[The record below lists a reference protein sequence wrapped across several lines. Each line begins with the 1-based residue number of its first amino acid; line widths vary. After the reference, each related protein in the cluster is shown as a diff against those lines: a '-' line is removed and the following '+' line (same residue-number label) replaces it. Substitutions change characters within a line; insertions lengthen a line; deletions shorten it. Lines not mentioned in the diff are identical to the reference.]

1 MGNRVKRIRTEV
13 SESQMI
19 SAISEAWN
27 ELFKTTPSKE
37 QISLVLAQNSL
48 ETGNRKSMWNF
59 NVGNITTDGKSQYN
73 YFDDLTTNEQIKP
86 GVWEK
91 RNLKYRAYDSLKDG
105 AKDYLRLL
113 SGKHY
118 SNAWKH
124 IMEPNPVAFS
134 KALKQSGYYTA
145 NEDRYTKALNSLY
158 NQYYKSKTHDTVAKS
173 PETIQT
179 VRQLPKKTDSVESIL
194 TKYLNMVAASD
205 TSYKKI
211 YKKALPHN
219 KILIKINSNDNT
231 NSIEF
236 ARILTS
242 ALDTELSADST
253 VFTDGNNVEIECDI
267 HGPKENC
274 FDAVVQLSDVVAET
288 FKMATYKLGGVNI
301 KVNCFMNKKSSYDQ
315 LNVKMAEINYRKF
328 LLKII

>member
-1 MGNRVKRIRTEV
+1 MGDRVKRVRTEV
-13 SESQMI
+13 SESQMK
-19 SAISEAWN
+19 SAVSEAWN
-27 ELFKTTPSKE
+27 ELFGSMPSKE
-37 QISLVLAQNSL
+37 QIALVLAQNSL

-73 YFDDLTTNEQIKP
+73 YFDDLTTDEQIKP

-91 RNLKYRAYDSLKDG
+91 RNLKYRAYSSLKDG

-118 SNAWKH
+118 SNAWQH
-124 IMEPNPVAFS
+124 IMTPDPIAFS

-145 NEDRYTKALNSLY
+145 NEAPYTKALNSLY
-158 NQYYKSKTHDTVAKS
+158 NQYVRSKGTSETGKATVS
-173 PETIQT
+173 LL
-179 VRQLPKKTDSVESIL
+179 RPKGTNSLESIL
-194 TKYLNMVAASD
+194 NKYLSMVAASD
-205 TSYKKI
+205 VSYKKI

-219 KILIKINSNDNT
+219 KILIKVNSNDNI

-242 ALDTELSADST
+242 ALDIELLADSDI
-253 VFTDGNNVEIECDI
+253 FTNGKSVEIECNI
-267 HGPKENC
+267 HGPKESC
-274 FDAVVQLSDVVAET
+274 FNAVNQLSNVVAET
-288 FKMATYKLGGVNI
+288 FKIATYKLGGINI
-301 KVNCFMNKKSSYDQ
+301 KVDCVIDKKSSYDE
-315 LNVKMAEINYRKF
+315 LNVKAAEINYRKF

>member
-1 MGNRVKRIRTEV
+1 MGNRVKRVRTEV

-27 ELFKTTPSKE
+27 ELLHTSPSKE

-59 NVGNITTDGKSQYN
+59 NVGNITTDGKGQYD
-73 YFDDLTTNEQIKP
+73 YFDDLTTDEQIKP

-91 RNLKYRAYDSLKDG
+91 RNLKYRAYASLKDG
-105 AKDYLRLL
+105 AKDYLGLL

-158 NQYYKSKTHDTVAKS
+158 NQYSKSKAHGTVINMPTTMQPS
-173 PETIQT
+173 
-179 VRQLPKKTDSVESIL
+179 KKIDSVESIL

-219 KILIKINSNDNT
+219 KILIKINSNDNI

-242 ALDTELSADST
+242 ALDVELSADST
-253 VFTDGNNVEIECDI
+253 VFTDGNNVEVECDI
-267 HGPKENC
+267 HGPKESC
-274 FDAVVQLSDVVAET
+274 FDAVAQLSNVVAET
-288 FKMATYKLGGVNI
+288 FKMATYKLGGINI